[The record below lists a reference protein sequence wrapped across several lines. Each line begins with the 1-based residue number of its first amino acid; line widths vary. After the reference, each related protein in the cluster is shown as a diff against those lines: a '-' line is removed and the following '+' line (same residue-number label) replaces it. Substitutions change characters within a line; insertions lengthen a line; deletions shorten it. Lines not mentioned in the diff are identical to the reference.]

1 MGFLQGHPE
10 FFILLDEILE
20 SLRVF
25 LAQLLG
31 SLVGF
36 QGQLSLAQQGQGFA
50 EVMVTLGAQ
59 KLGFFNHRRGGFLP
73 KPAAVAAKI
82 PIFCNSESE
91 LLSDDEKSDFN
102 CSAQ

>member
-10 FFILLDEILE
+10 FFILLDELLE
-20 SLRVF
+20 PLRVF

-31 SLVGF
+31 SLVGL

-50 EVMVTLGAQ
+50 VVVVTLGAQ
-59 KLGFFNHRRGGFLP
+59 KLGFFKVLATPRKGGFLP
-73 KPAAVAAKI
+73 KPAAVAAKS

-91 LLSDDEKSDFN
+91 LPSADEKIRF
-102 CSAQ
+102 